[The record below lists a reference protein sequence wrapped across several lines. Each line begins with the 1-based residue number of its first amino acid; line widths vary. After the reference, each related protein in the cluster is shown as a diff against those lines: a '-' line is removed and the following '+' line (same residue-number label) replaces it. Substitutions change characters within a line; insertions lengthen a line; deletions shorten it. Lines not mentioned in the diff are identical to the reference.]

1 MISNYVVKLL
11 IFLLMVLLIGQ
22 LSNKSLFT
30 IFGFNSKS
38 KEGMDNCSQNKKDEL
53 YKQRTNINEL
63 KKKNASLS
71 SKIRNL
77 ETKITNNKQLIKKNS
92 DKVKSVVSKSKGDS
106 DKASQASESIKM

>member
-1 MISNYVVKLL
+1 ML
-11 IFLLMVLLIGQ
+11 LLIGQ
-22 LSNKSLFT
+22 ISNKTLYT
-30 IFGFNSKS
+30 IFGLNTKS

-71 SKIRNL
+71 SKIRSL

-106 DKASQASESIKM
+106 DKASQASEAIKM